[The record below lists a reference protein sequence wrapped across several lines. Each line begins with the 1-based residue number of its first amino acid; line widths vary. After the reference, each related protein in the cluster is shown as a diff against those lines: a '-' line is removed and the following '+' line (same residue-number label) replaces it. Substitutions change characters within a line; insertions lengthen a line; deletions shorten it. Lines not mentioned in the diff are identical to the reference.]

1 MQDPVLLRRTPT
13 LASSLLAYAASS
25 FVAAIVVMQ
34 AVSVMSF
41 MPGGMEFKLEMLP
54 ILLGY
59 VVVLACII
67 AAVAAVPVAM
77 TVWMFKRLSITSWKM
92 FAVAGSSIG
101 VAALLA
107 FVKLQGIPNR
117 LAYWLT
123 IKPPCNDTLADLL
136 VIGSIV
142 TILAGG
148 LAGVTYRF
156 VAGYERTKKNLP

>member
-13 LASSLLAYAASS
+13 LSSSLLAYAASS
-25 FVAAIVVMQ
+25 IVAAIVVMQ

-41 MPGGMEFKLEMLP
+41 MPGGMEFSLEMLP
-54 ILLGY
+54 TLLGY
-59 VVVLACII
+59 IVVLACII

-77 TVWMFKRLSITSWKM
+77 TVWVFKRLSITSWKM

-101 VAALLA
+101 VAALLV
-107 FVKLQGIPNR
+107 FVKLQGIPDR
-117 LAYWLT
+117 LAHWLT
-123 IKPPCNDTLADLL
+123 IKPPGDDTLADLL
-136 VIGSIV
+136 VIGGVV

-156 VAGYERTKKNLP
+156 VAGYERTENKLP

>member
-25 FVAAIVVMQ
+25 FVAATVVMQ
-34 AVSVMSF
+34 AVSAMSF

-54 ILLGY
+54 TMLGY

-92 FAVAGSSIG
+92 FAIAGSSIG
-101 VAALLA
+101 VAALLV
-107 FVKLQGIPNR
+107 FVKLQGISNR

-123 IKPPCNDTLADLL
+123 IKPPGDDTLADLV

-156 VAGYERTKKNLP
+156 VAGYERAEKKLP

>member
-54 ILLGY
+54 ALLGY
-59 VVVLACII
+59 VVILACII
-67 AAVAAVPVAM
+67 AAVAAAPVAM
-77 TVWMFKRLSITSWKM
+77 TVWMCMRLSITSWKM

-101 VAALLA
+101 VAALLG

-117 LAYWLT
+117 LAHWLT
-123 IKPPCNDTLADLL
+123 IKPPGDDTLADLL

-156 VAGYERTKKNLP
+156 VAGYERTENKLP